1 VPGLWEIFSQ
11 KRWQTQ
17 NRFPFKLSHWVFLS
31 FGHDFNGKM
40 TFFEFQSILIFNFC
54 FLFDLPLIFC
64 RVWKRVQIQK
74 YQIAAK
80 KKKKFK
86 ELLISFLNCF
96 GRHCDNPYFVW
107 NSLNWFDVE
116 NRFCIIKNTTF
127 EPAFGV
133 YLPIFDQIKRNI
145 ILCSHVNQVKAVTRL
160 KLFWISQWR
169 RRPKKWSAINL
180 KLLQKKWAT
189 FL

>member
-1 VPGLWEIFSQ
+1 MPGLWEIFSQ

-17 NRFPFKLSHWVFLS
+17 NSFPFKLSHWVFLS
-31 FGHDFNGKM
+31 FGNDFNGKM
-40 TFFEFQSILIFNFC
+40 TFFWVSINFTFWFLIFV

-80 KKKKFK
+80 NKKFK
-86 ELLISFLNCF
+86 KLIISILNCF
-96 GRHCDNPYFVW
+96 KRHRDNPYFVW
-107 NSLNWFDVE
+107 IHWTDLMLKRGFVLSKMLVS
-116 NRFCIIKNTTF
+116 NRRFILST
-127 EPAFGV
+127 V

-145 ILCSHVNQVKAVTRL
+145 ILCSHVNQIKAVTRL

-169 RRPKKWSAINL
+169 RRPKSEV
-180 KLLQKKWAT
+180 Q
-189 FL
+189 